1 MISLPNSSDTIRIL
15 KDRVRAL
22 KDFPSLRVFKLDFI
36 AILPSYL
43 PLAHEDSS
51 NNEHLDES
59 LRMAAE
65 LFNIKQ
71 ILQGELQRRIPGRC
85 ASLRSIMLGQAEHRL
100 DKVILTGLLDND
112 LHLLMIKFLSLL
124 LKPSGHLEIAK
135 GVSGKKYRFSH
146 VVENIERIGEP
157 ERFILPFEKL
167 QAWIQTHRSPLSFDW
182 ARPFKWE
189 DFEEVAND
197 A

>member
-1 MISLPNSSDTIRIL
+1 MISLPNTSDTIRIL

-71 ILQGELQRRIPGRC
+71 VLQGELQTRIPGKC
-85 ASLRSIMLGQAEHRL
+85 ASLRSIMFGQAEHRL

-124 LKPSGHLEIAK
+124 LKPSGHLQIAK
-135 GVSGKKYRFSH
+135 GVNGKKYRFSH
-146 VVENIERIGEP
+146 VIENIERIGEP
-157 ERFILPFEKL
+157 ERFILPLEKL